1 MIDAADEDDADEI
14 RMNENRLKKTFADL
28 KICNQSMLLAQG
40 ATAESQDASFQFSI
54 LENKELEN
62 TFKVDV
68 IKKGK
73 LTDKAI
79 QKPQEEEAKASAA
92 PKNPRTIEKAGDNQV
107 DLSSDDDVMMHDQ

>member
-1 MIDAADEDDADEI
+1 MIDADDEDDADEI

-28 KICNQSMLLAQG
+28 KICNQSMLLIQG
-40 ATAESQDASFQFSI
+40 ATAESQDVSFQFSI

-62 TFKVDV
+62 TFKVEF

-73 LTDKAI
+73 LTNKIA

-92 PKNPRTIEKAGDNQV
+92 PTNPRIVEAAGDNQV
-107 DLSSDDDVMMHDQ
+107 DLSSDEDVVMHDQ